1 MSLSTSVPGRVKS
14 TTAPAPERRHPR
26 AALAAAMLGFF
37 VVALDAQVINV
48 ALPDIRA
55 DLGGGLSGLQW
66 VVTGYT
72 LMFSALLL
80 FGGTF
85 SDRAGARRA
94 YGTGMVVF
102 VAASAA
108 CGLAPSLGFL
118 VAARLVQGA
127 GAALVTPTSLALIRE
142 AYHDSGQRARAI
154 AYWAMGGSVAA
165 AAGPVLGG
173 ALSQLDWRL
182 IFFLNLPAGA
192 LALTVL
198 TRVGTSA
205 RRVVPFDWTGQVCAV
220 LALAALTYGVIEGGR
235 QGYGSTPILTAFAV
249 AIAAATVFLA
259 AQARGRHPMVPLELS
274 GPGRWP
280 SCSPPAL
287 SAWSASTAPC
297 SCRACTSSSCVASRR
312 WPPACYSCP

>member
-1 MSLSTSVPGRVKS
+1 MSVSTLVPGRIEG
-14 TTAPAPERRHPR
+14 TTARVPERRHLR

-37 VVALDAQVINV
+37 VVALDAQVVNV
-48 ALPDIRA
+48 ALPAIRA
-55 DLGGGLSGLQW
+55 DLGGGLSGLQR

-102 VAASAA
+102 AAASAA

-142 AYHDSGQRARAI
+142 AYHDPGQRARAI

-192 LALTVL
+192 LALVVL
-198 TRVGTSA
+198 TRVGASPRQA
-205 RRVVPFDWTGQVCAV
+205 VPFDWTGQICAV
-220 LALAALTYGVIEGGR
+220 LALAALTYAVIEGGK
-235 QGYGSTPILTAFAV
+235 QGYGSAPILAAFMA
-249 AIAAATVFLA
+249 AIAASAAFLA
-259 AQARGRHPMVPLELS
+259 AQALGRHPIVPLEMFRS
-274 GPGRWP
+274 R
-280 SCSPPAL
+280 
-287 SAWSASTAPC
+287 TAAILLAAGTLDPMATH
-297 SCRACTSSSCVASRR
+297 RGFGAASRSER
-312 WPPACYSCP
+312 ARTPKAHGIR